1 MQPNGNLKGFLIP
14 GKTYEFE
21 SVTQDV
27 GLVRVM
33 VTASVKKLDLNE
45 VSEDGDE

>member
-1 MQPNGNLKGFLIP
+1 LLIP
-14 GKTYEFE
+14 GKSYEFE

-33 VTASVKKLDLNE
+33 VTASVKKSDSVEEE
-45 VSEDGDE
+45 VDEDE